1 MQAQRTLLTAI
12 AMATALACGSAQAT
26 SYTTVV
32 YSAAQIGKD
41 FDNTCKDVS
50 AASDGTVSGTCNYD
64 DNGTNSTKSASIDLD
79 SYLGCTSGNLD
90 WTGENFSSVA
100 TNIDIELDST
110 GRDYWIV
117 ADCPTAAGGTHKD
130 GKGLEEGLK
139 NCSGD
144 LKQQDDATC

>member
-1 MQAQRTLLTAI
+1 MNAPRSILLAI
-12 AMATALACGSAQAT
+12 TMAITLACGTAQAA

-32 YSAAQIGKD
+32 YTAAQIGKD
-41 FDNTCKDVS
+41 FDNTCKNVS

-64 DNGTNSTKSASIDLD
+64 NNGTNDTKSASIDLD
-79 SYLGCTSGNLD
+79 SHLGCYEGNLD
-90 WTGENFSSVA
+90 WASTNFSSVA

-117 ADCPTAAGGTHKD
+117 AECPTATGGTHKD

-139 NCSGD
+139 NCDGD
-144 LKQQDDATC
+144 LKHQNDTTC